1 MKNDIYKNNLK
12 KLSLKNVYDDV
23 GLLILFETS

>member
-23 GLLILFETS
+23 DLLILFETS